1 MSSLVGLQDRRYQN
15 SSNIVS
21 ASWHGFV
28 DLGSSLQS
36 YHWCVSPMP
45 AIGSCSVLP
54 VQNVGLATKK
64 EIQLSLHVPNG
75 LYFFQSL
82 QQILFLNTMAL
93 PRANLLWGLC
103 QVNLKS
109 SYFAT

>member
-1 MSSLVGLQDRRYQN
+1 MNYLMSSLVGLQDRRYQN
-15 SSNIVS
+15 SFNIVS

-36 YHWCVSPMP
+36 YHWCVSPMS

-64 EIQLSLHVPNG
+64 EIQVSLHVSNG
-75 LYFFQSL
+75 LYFP
-82 QQILFLNTMAL
+82 QICSKYCF
-93 PRANLLWGLC
+93 RVLWPCNEQLTLGY
-103 QVNLKS
+103 VNC
-109 SYFAT
+109 YQDMR

>member
-1 MSSLVGLQDRRYQN
+1 MKHLMSSLVGLQDRRYQN

-21 ASWHGFV
+21 ASWHGFA

-36 YHWCVSPMP
+36 YHWCVSPMS

-75 LYFFQSL
+75 LYFSQSL
-82 QQILFLNTMAL
+82 QKIFCRILWPCHEQTYSGVCV
-93 PRANLLWGLC
+93 R
-103 QVNLKS
+103 
-109 SYFAT
+109 